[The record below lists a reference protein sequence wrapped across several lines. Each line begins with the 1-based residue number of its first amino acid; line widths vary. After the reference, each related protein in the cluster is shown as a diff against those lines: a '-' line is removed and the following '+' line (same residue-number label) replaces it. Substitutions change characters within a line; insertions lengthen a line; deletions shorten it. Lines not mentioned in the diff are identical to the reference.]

1 MINNT
6 QKNISS
12 FFTWLIPII
21 LASKIVRWTIMY
33 KKLVL
38 LSIGNGMVERMNGG
52 SYRFGVA
59 VLSEMTN
66 AGNLAENNTGALF
79 RAINFFGIHTTVGWE
94 IYITVLFNILLCFVV
109 KDFYTRTPEA
119 GKKENFFIYLGVA
132 ILNIFCFNLAKE
144 PYQMLFFFLMA
155 WAIKFGKTYKQ
166 KSYYLAGALLIT
178 VLFSRKYYGLILIY
192 YFILQF
198 VVRQLFD
205 NIDFESTNGR
215 KKLITNILITGGI
228 IAVCHFF
235 LLSFLSV
242 SNEDTYTEMMAANY
256 RSMDRASVAESEI
269 VPIFAKG
276 NPFLAAIDYGIK
288 IFRLMFPI
296 ELLIKGKVTYIFLV
310 VFQALLAVFIGTA
323 FIKRNRMR
331 KEEEGELEDED
342 YEEEDDEEEDDEEKD
357 NEDEDDDK
365 EETDDIDE
373 DNEDDEDE
381 EDEEEE
387 RIAAFEKRRDRQD
400 CRTAALYLYLAF
412 LLCSAAFEPDFGSWI
427 RHEGITLP
435 VLLLML

>member
-6 QKNISS
+6 KKNISS
-12 FFTWLIPII
+12 FFSWLLPIVI
-21 LASKIVRWTIMY
+21 ASKIVRWTIMY

-38 LSIGNGMVERMNGG
+38 MSIGNGMVERMNRG
-52 SYRFGVA
+52 SYSFSMA
-59 VLSEMTN
+59 VLSKMTN

-79 RAINFFGIHTTVGWE
+79 RAINIFGIQTTIGWE
-94 IYITVLFNILLCFVV
+94 IYITILFNIFLCFAI
-109 KDFYTRTPEA
+109 KDYYIRTPEA

-132 ILNIFCFNLAKE
+132 ILNIFCFNLSKE
-144 PYQMLFFFLMA
+144 PFQMLFFFLMA
-155 WAIKFGKTYKQ
+155 WAIKKGRNYTL
-166 KSYYLAGALLIT
+166 KSYLLAGAMLIT
-178 VLFSRKYYGLILIY
+178 VLFSRKYYGLVLIY

-205 NIDFESTNGR
+205 SIDFTTTNGR
-215 KKLITNILITGGI
+215 KKLITNILFTGVI

-242 SNEDTYTEMMAANY
+242 NNEDTYSEMMAANY
-256 RSMDRASVAESEI
+256 RSMDRASVADSEI
-269 VPIFAKG
+269 VPIFKKG
-276 NPFLAAIDYGIK
+276 NPILAAIDYGIK

-296 ELLIKGKVTYIFLV
+296 ELLIKGKATYIFLI
-310 VFQALLAVFIGTA
+310 VFQAFLAFFIGKA
-323 FIKRNRMR
+323 FIKRNKMK
-331 KEEEGELEDED
+331 KEEEELLDEEV
-342 YEEEDDEEEDDEEKD
+342 EEEEDKEEDGEEEEEEDMEEEKEEVDDDEEEEEQ
-357 NEDEDDDK
+357 N
-365 EETDDIDE
+365 
-373 DNEDDEDE
+373 
-381 EDEEEE
+381 
-387 RIAAFEKRRDRQD
+387 AAFEKRKERQD